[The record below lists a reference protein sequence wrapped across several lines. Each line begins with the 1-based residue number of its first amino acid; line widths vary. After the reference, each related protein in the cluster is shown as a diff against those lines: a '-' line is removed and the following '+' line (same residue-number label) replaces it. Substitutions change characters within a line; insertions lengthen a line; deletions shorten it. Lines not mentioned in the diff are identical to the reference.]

1 VSKVKQALKEGCFG
15 YTTAFTFC
23 IEKGDHMKK
32 IRVGINGFGR
42 IGRMAARLLWEDKQF
57 ELVGINDLTA
67 LNQNAHLLKYDSV
80 HGQWAPQVS
89 VQGSALSIDGHEVQV
104 FSQRDPV
111 EIPWKQLGADIVF
124 ECTGA
129 FLKKDD
135 ASKHLKAGA
144 KKVVLSAPTKD
155 TNDKVPTFVVG
166 INHESYDTATQD
178 VVSNASCTTNCLA
191 PVVKV
196 LHDTFKVN
204 RGLMTTIHSYTN
216 DQRILD
222 LGHSDFRRMRAA
234 ALNMI
239 PTSTGA
245 AKAVSLVIPDLKGKL
260 TGMAVR
266 VPTPN
271 VSLVDFVA
279 DLGRPTTVEEI
290 NDALTRAANGPLK
303 GILSVEKAELVSS
316 DFNGSKVSS
325 MVDAHSTMVIDGSM
339 VKVLSWYDNE
349 TGFTRRML
357 DLAAYMGS
365 QL

>member
-1 VSKVKQALKEGCFG
+1 MGFYLFWACKVKQRLKGWDFG
-15 YTTAFTFC
+15 YTNLR
-23 IEKGDHMKK
+23 MKK

-42 IGRMAARLLWEDKQF
+42 IGRKAMRLLWEDKNF
-57 ELVGINDLTA
+57 ELVGINDLTPIE
-67 LNQNAHLLKYDSV
+67 QNALLLKYDSV
-80 HGQWAPQVS
+80 HGTWGPKVTAEGAS
-89 VQGSALSIDGHEVQV
+89 LNIDGTKVAV

-124 ECTGA
+124 ECTGV
-129 FLKKDD
+129 FLNKEGG
-135 ASKHLKAGA
+135 SKHLKAGA
-144 KKVVLSAPTKD
+144 KKVILSAPTKD

-166 INHESYDTATQD
+166 INHESYNPSADD

-191 PVVKV
+191 PLAKV
-196 LHDTFKVN
+196 LHDTFKIT

-222 LGHSDFRRMRAA
+222 LGHSDPRRMRAG

-245 AKAVSLVIPDLKGKL
+245 AKAVSLVIPELKGRL
-260 TGMAVR
+260 TGTSVR

-279 DLGRPTTVEEI
+279 DLGRNTSVEEV
-290 NDALTRAANGPLK
+290 NEAFTRAAETHLK
-303 GILSVEKAELVSS
+303 GVLAVEKGPLVSS
-316 DFNGSKVSS
+316 DFNGCKFSS
-325 MVDAHSTMVIDGSM
+325 IVDLQSTMVIDGSM

-349 TGFTRRML
+349 TGFSRRML
-357 DLAAYMGS
+357 DLASFIGS
-365 QL
+365 KL

>member
-1 VSKVKQALKEGCFG
+1 
-15 YTTAFTFC
+15 
-23 IEKGDHMKK
+23 MKK

-42 IGRMAARLLWEDKQF
+42 IGRMATRLLWEDKQF
-57 ELVGINDLTA
+57 ELVGINDLTS
-67 LNQNAHLLKYDSV
+67 LDQNAHLIKYDSV
-80 HGQWAPQVS
+80 HGQWKHDVS
-89 VQGSALSIDGHEVQV
+89 AESGALSIDGQKVQV

-111 EIPWKQLGADIVF
+111 EIPWGKLGVDIVF
-124 ECTGA
+124 ECTGV

-155 TNDKVPTFVVG
+155 SNDKVPTFVFG
-166 INHESYDTATQD
+166 INHESYDATAHD

-196 LHDTFKVN
+196 LHDNFKVQ

-234 ALNMI
+234 AVNMI

-245 AKAVSLVIPDLKGKL
+245 AKAVSLVIPDMKGKL

-279 DLGRPTTVEEI
+279 DLGRSVTVEEV
-290 NDALTRAANGPLK
+290 NAALTAAAEGPLK
-303 GILSVEKAELVSS
+303 GILSVVAKELVSS
-316 DFNGSKVSS
+316 DFNGSKISS
-325 MVDAHSTMVIDGSM
+325 MIDAPSTMVSDGTM

-357 DLAAYMGS
+357 DLAGYIGS
-365 QL
+365 KL